1 MAVKFAPN
9 KVVRVKFKYDG
20 GKEVENKFEPGKMQ
34 TMYGVITNEG
44 EDMLYATEYLAEQI
58 NRYAPLKDKNLFI
71 EKVVDETNKTRWVIT
86 TDGADSFQLGN
97 SALDPR
103 PENAPQVTES
113 SDMQKQIDEIHKM
126 VKVLYV
132 AHQMKSDVP
141 FE

>member
-9 KVVRVKFKYDG
+9 KAVRVKFKYDS

-34 TMYGVITNEG
+34 TMYGVITNDG

-58 NRYAPLKDKNLFI
+58 DKHKPLKDKNLFI
-71 EKVVDETNKTRWVIT
+71 EKVVDETNKTRWAIT
-86 TDGADSFQLGN
+86 TDGAPAFELSK

-103 PENAPQVTES
+103 IEQEIPVINQSELEKEVS
-113 SDMQKQIDEIHKM
+113 EIHKM
-126 VKVLYV
+126 VKVLYA

>member
-1 MAVKFAPN
+1 MAVKFIPN
-9 KVVRVKFKYDG
+9 VQKRVKFKYDG

-44 EDMLYATEYLAEQI
+44 EDMLYATEYLAQEI
-58 NRYAPLKDKNLFI
+58 NKYAPLKDKNLFI

-86 TDGADSFQLGN
+86 TDEAPAFELDK

-103 PENAPQVTES
+103 PENAPRVAETSE
-113 SDMQKQIDEIHKM
+113 MQKQIDEIHKM

>member
-9 KVVRVKFKYDG
+9 KAIRVKFKYDG

-58 NRYAPLKDKNLFI
+58 NKYAPLKDKNLFI

-86 TDGADSFQLGN
+86 TDGAPAFELGK
-97 SALDPR
+97 SVLDPR
-103 PENAPQVTES
+103 PENAPQATES

-126 VKVLYV
+126 LKVLYV